1 MMVSAMELNSTLTV
15 QHLKVNAVNSYNFLI
30 RNINRAGY
38 LRIVIPSFIN
48 AQVKE
53 DSSKLSLSTNGTA
66 IQNINIVNS
75 VIVLP
80 ISPFNYNISLVA
92 TSINNPINNEPF
104 EIVAEQAEDIAF
116 SKIFGC
122 TSKDIVMEEF
132 DAITIES
139 AVRSVTE
146 VGVNTNLTMIV
157 NGPNYSDHFVI
168 SFPASQI
175 YASSSCTI
183 RLNSNISLACKVINS
198 SAILTISTPGKN
210 TYLIVGLFNFNAFD
224 KKNAK
229 ELVVATIGTPY
240 TRAVTN
246 IQSSTYITPELS
258 LGKIILNQFKST
270 NNQSLTA
277 TSLLYDIN
285 IQNANSM
292 NGILISYNSHYFILP
307 HNLKCNINTLEVKCI
322 KKDNYTIF
330 LPFINSK
337 SEYRLVIQVD
347 NIINYVRPSNWSIK
361 SVN

>member
-1 MMVSAMELNSTLTV
+1 
-15 QHLKVNAVNSYNFLI
+15 
-30 RNINRAGY
+30 
-38 LRIVIPSFIN
+38 
-48 AQVKE
+48 
-53 DSSKLSLSTNGTA
+53 
-66 IQNINIVNS
+66 
-75 VIVLP
+75 
-80 ISPFNYNISLVA
+80 
-92 TSINNPINNEPF
+92 
-104 EIVAEQAEDIAF
+104 
-116 SKIFGC
+116 
-122 TSKDIVMEEF
+122 
-132 DAITIES
+132 
-139 AVRSVTE
+139 
-146 VGVNTNLTMIV
+146 MIV

-183 RLNSNISLACKVINS
+183 LLNSNISLACKVINS